1 MARAWDVVIVGGG
14 AAGCVLASRLSEAS
28 HRSVLLLEAGPD
40 LRTRMPEDVRDG
52 RRPTFGHDWGYVSEP
67 DSDGSVRA
75 LFRGRLLGG
84 CSSTNATFAL
94 RGHPADYDGWA
105 SAGNTGWSFA
115 EVLPYFCKLETD
127 IDFASAEWHGSRGP
141 LPIRRYGEDELS
153 DVALASLEALQ
164 ECGFPRIPDAN
175 EPGAVGLA
183 RIPVNARN
191 GERISTALAY
201 LAAS

>member
-1 MARAWDVVIVGGG
+1 MRRTAVLAC

-28 HRSVLLLEAGPD
+28 RKSVLLLEAGPD

-52 RRPTFGHDWGYVSEP
+52 RRPTFGYDWGYVSEP

-94 RGHPADYDGWA
+94 HGHPADYDGWA

-127 IDFASAEWHGSRGP
+127 IDFASAEWHGSSGPAADPTVRRG
-141 LPIRRYGEDELS
+141 R
-153 DVALASLEALQ
+153 VQ
-164 ECGFPRIPDAN
+164 
-175 EPGAVGLA
+175 
-183 RIPVNARN
+183 
-191 GERISTALAY
+191 
-201 LAAS
+201 